1 MPPVKGTRMGKL
13 LHRKFQEV
21 ISNMYKFMNR
31 VAVRGIPIELKLTQR
46 RAA

>member
-1 MPPVKGTRMGKL
+1 MGKF

-21 ISNMYKFMNR
+21 ISKVYKFMNR
-31 VAVRGIPIELKLTQR
+31 EAVRGIPVELKLMQR

>member
-1 MPPVKGTRMGKL
+1 MGKL
-13 LHRKFQEV
+13 LHRKFQDM

-31 VAVRGIPIELKLTQR
+31 EALKGIPVELKLTRR